1 MTSIFDSYGFLQDVV
16 NTFSNKSEE
25 EKKAFSLLFA
35 KNIAGQSSQT
45 AHARM
50 ATEKKV
56 QAILSQVLGPG
67 IPDVTEFTT
76 LLDGVESRAAEFH
89 KWMLSSAGTDFVEK
103 SLPKLAVESA
113 RAKGAAGRAA
123 TKLIH
128 EQDSSFDY
136 TFKKFFKGR
145 NIDSNKTLSSATK
158 VIEETQFRVGAQKQK
173 SKSFSFEVN
182 LGGQTKKIHLFDP
195 SKSGHFSTNK
205 VSMLGGGSSF
215 SLGVAP
221 NVVSGFNSADSSLG
235 FKGSFKDFQMH
246 LFDQL
251 SHQLDEATE
260 KKDFTRAGELIDE
273 FNSKIGSL
281 WNFAGDQFSIDQAGT
296 ANQRAHAEV
305 IQNSFRYIPGM
316 GEKPPTGD
324 LRELFEAMNKEGVHL
339 GLSSGAT
346 GRETPSGIAKE
357 FFDDPGYYVPAYKEA
372 FKDVGDLTPLVP
384 DEMKVPMFSGSKA
397 NPAQHP
403 IQGVSFI
410 GGFLN
415 TPDQMTDPFGGSANW
430 LNQEGSYLAS
440 MELTN
445 EIQVSQPG
453 KVHKISASSEENLI
467 HEKIMTMIQGGKVDD
482 IEMNGQRFR
491 GLISPLEQGQPLP
504 LIQDVTEVYDAG
516 SRSWQPVDA
525 QNVGQFKGKQYQPV
539 LPKEVLGLSVQGE
552 LVRPE
557 TSPNV
562 TETIMGLSSE
572 ADGTIA
578 IHTSPVVSA
587 VPESPNPI
595 LKVIGGSQGNHIKGH
610 LTSTPDEIFQNFVRQ
625 ADPDLPTAQ
634 VALSVSELKV
644 AESRAVYQ
652 TGALQ
657 LSLDQYMQGIGNA
670 KSAQQQILKLKDNPQ
685 AVLREL
691 ASGGQTTGAVL
702 IKELQDAAQSQS
714 GNKAI
719 QDALA
724 VAEEVFTKDSTVDQ
738 KLAAV
743 ARGVVALTGGTEKDL
758 QKIASNVFAPLGDQ
772 MGVFGD
778 EVTSMISHP
787 EQMTPGQQANAQN
800 WRMNK
805 TKVARKDAVASVEKV
820 LGTSFTGAGTMH
832 FKGALAVRDE
842 GYSLGMGQRASLE
855 PRFFDLA
862 MADDNSRTVM
872 REITG
877 SSRMASYQ
885 TPLEEFTRSLQPVDP
900 TAPSFRGMGQWKLRD
915 AMGTGSQAFQQQ
927 MGQEGLLVDL
937 GLSDDMLAKINQ
949 RSLNHFGEES
959 SKLSGHLYLPGGE
972 DIRSMGQMTTSG
984 GLERA
989 KSSREIYQTFLDTV
1003 HKNKGDEEAVWN
1015 AWKTFRSELSTHTKD
1030 QVFGV
1035 PGAGVHGAY
1044 RGTVRGSAV
1053 LVNQAYGATL
1063 SSLLGMAGDTSR
1075 DQAQDLIFKGNQQ
1088 SLDLMAEIRK
1098 NFQASAQKEGIG
1110 NQVFVSRA
1118 AAEKTFGDLISH
1130 YESTGDANLLE
1141 ATRKQRDAFFQGQG
1155 VKIALGRDPA
1165 IGQESLGKAT
1175 AFLDLSSA
1183 STDSQHTIRMAQE
1196 FMEAEEVL
1204 VNGKARTNLQ
1214 QSYQIGTV
1222 QGLNTDWDGDRLKM
1236 FVVASEEGQE
1246 ALSKMGGPR
1255 GKHGLTYGVMKQL
1268 AIENISDRAAQT
1280 RQQITSHAGQAMSQE
1295 LADQVAHAT
1304 VKTAVPMISNPLTH
1318 MKFALY
1324 HSGQNTQQTQNTLAM
1339 LEAME
1344 QVPIS
1349 AKRIAQQVEYTDIYK
1364 NVLNK
1369 QSNLLFSGT
1378 AAEKSQAAKELVSL
1392 AFGEAFD
1399 MMQVKDSAGK
1409 QWTVTAQELAES
1421 LVKAS
1426 DTMESDKTLERIWNV
1441 FRKKGEVSQLTND
1454 DITHL
1459 ANFYQKSFSQVHGS
1473 IQQESADSIMQIL
1486 QQHGSSTSQ
1495 STLNQI
1501 NQQTKQRA
1509 ASAPSTLARA
1519 MEGAESF
1526 LGKIPQ
1532 TKAAML
1538 AGGVAGLA
1546 GAGLFAMAS
1555 PTFRPKDHHLDPELL
1570 FPDELNPTN
1579 VPSPNP
1585 IATPQAHIGAS
1596 SYEAVVFN
1604 QGPSYNSQNMLSRVG
1619 AWAGHQGMDLS
1630 MQISDDRSKLN
1641 SATLSKYRNEIY

>member
-1 MTSIFDSYGFLQDVV
+1 MTSIFDSYEFLQNAVS
-16 NTFSNKSEE
+16 TFSNKTDE
-25 EKKAFSLLFA
+25 EKKAFSLMFA

-45 AHARM
+45 AQARM
-50 ATEKKV
+50 AVEKKV
-56 QAILSQVLGPG
+56 QAVLSQALGSG
-67 IPDVTEFTT
+67 ILDATEFSS
-76 LLDGVESRAAEFH
+76 LVEGVETRAAEFH

-113 RAKGAAGRAA
+113 KIKGAVGRAT

-128 EQDSSFDY
+128 EQDSSFGH
-136 TFKKFFKGR
+136 KFSRFFSGR
-145 NIDSNKTLSSATK
+145 KIDSNKTLSSATK
-158 VIEETQFRVGAQKQK
+158 VIEETQFRAGGRKQK
-173 SKSFSFEVN
+173 SRSFSFEVN

-195 SKSGHFSTNK
+195 SPSGHFATNK

-221 NVVSGFNSADSSLG
+221 NVVSGFSPTDSSLG
-235 FKGSFKDFQMH
+235 FKGSFKDFQMY

-251 SHQLDEATE
+251 SRQLDEATE

-281 WNFAGDQFSIDQAGT
+281 WNFAGDQFSIDRAGT

-305 IQNSFRYIPGM
+305 IQNSYRYIPGM

-324 LRELFEAMNKEGVHL
+324 LRELFEAMNKQGVHL

-346 GRETPSGIAKE
+346 GRETPSGIAKD

-372 FKDVGDLTPLVP
+372 FKDIGDLTPLVP

-397 NPAQHP
+397 NPSRHP

-410 GGFLN
+410 GGFL
-415 TPDQMTDPFGGSANW
+415 TSPDQMKDPFGGSASW
-430 LNQEGSYLAS
+430 LNQEGAYLAS
-440 MELTN
+440 MKLTN

-453 KVHKISASSEENLI
+453 KVHKIAASSEENLI
-467 HEKIMTMIQGGKVDD
+467 HEKIRTMIYGGEVQD
-482 IEMNGQRFR
+482 IEMDGQRFKGR
-491 GLISPLEQGQPLP
+491 IAPLDQGAPLP
-504 LIQDVTEVYDAG
+504 LIEEVTDVFD
-516 SRSWQPVDA
+516 SRTNSWVKVDEEK
-525 QNVGQFKGKQYQPV
+525 VGQFRGRQYQPT
-539 LPKEVLGLSVQGE
+539 LPKEVLGLSVQGG

-562 TETIMGLSSE
+562 IETIMGLSSE

-625 ADPDLPTAQ
+625 AGPDLPSAQ
-634 VALSVSELKV
+634 VALSISELTV
-644 AESRAVYQ
+644 PESRAVYQ

-657 LSLDQYMQGIGNA
+657 LSLDQYMQKIGGSKA
-670 KSAQQQILKLKDNPQ
+670 AQQEILKLKDNPQ

-691 ASGGQTTGAVL
+691 ASGGQATGAVL
-702 IKELQDAAQSQS
+702 IKELQDAAQSQA

-719 QDALA
+719 QDALL
-724 VAEEVFTKDSTVDQ
+724 VAQQVFSQESTVDQ

-743 ARGVVALTGGTEKDL
+743 ARGMVALTGGTEDDL
-758 QKIASNVFAPLGDQ
+758 QKIASNVFAPLGDK

-787 EQMTPGQQANAQN
+787 EQMTPGQQASAQN
-800 WRMNK
+800 WRMSK
-805 TKVARKDAVASVEKV
+805 TKLARKDAANSVEKV
-820 LGTSFTGAGTMH
+820 LGTSFAGATTMH
-832 FKGALAVRDE
+832 FRGSLAVRDE

-862 MADDNSRTVM
+862 MADEHSKVVM

-877 SSRMASYQ
+877 NSRMASYQ
-885 TPLEEFTRSLQPVDP
+885 VPLEEFTRSLQPVDP
-900 TAPSFRGMGQWKLRD
+900 TAPSFRGMGQWKLGD

-927 MGQEGLLVDL
+927 MGQQGLLVDL
-937 GLSDDMLAKINQ
+937 GLSDEMLAKINQ

-972 DIRSMGQMTTSG
+972 NIRSMGQMTTSG

-989 KSSREIYQTFLDTV
+989 KASREIYQTFLDTV

-1044 RGTVRGSAV
+1044 RGTVRGSSV

-1063 SSLLGMAGDTSR
+1063 SSLLGMHGQEGQT
-1075 DQAQDLIFKGNQQ
+1075 QAEELIFKGNNR
-1088 SLDLMAEIRK
+1088 SLSLMAKIRE
-1098 NFQASAQKEGIG
+1098 NFAASAQKEGIG

-1130 YESTGDANLLE
+1130 YESVGDRDLVL
-1141 ATRKQRDAFFQGQG
+1141 ATKRQQEAFFQGEG

-1165 IGQESLGKAT
+1165 IGQESLSKAT

-1196 FMEAEEVL
+1196 FMDAKEVL
-1204 VNGKARTNLQ
+1204 INGQARTNLQ

-1222 QGLNTDWDGDRLKM
+1222 QGLNADWDGDRLKM
-1236 FVVASEEGQE
+1236 FLLPSEQGQQ
-1246 ALSKMGGPR
+1246 ALSQMGGPR

-1268 AIENISDRAAQT
+1268 AIENISNRAAQT
-1280 RQQITSHAGQAMSQE
+1280 RQQIISHAGQAMSGE

-1324 HSGQNTQQTQNTLAM
+1324 HSGQNTQQVQNALAM

-1369 QSNLLFSGT
+1369 QSSLLFSGT

-1409 QWTVTAQELAES
+1409 QWTVTAQELVES

-1426 DTMESDKTLERIWNV
+1426 ETIESDKTLDRIWNV

-1473 IQQESADSIMQIL
+1473 IQQESADSVKRIL
-1486 QQHGSSTSQ
+1486 QEHGSMLT
-1495 STLNQI
+1495 QI

-1509 ASAPSTLARA
+1509 ANAPSTLARA

>member
-1 MTSIFDSYGFLQDVV
+1 MYTTFSSYDFLQDVINV
-16 NTFSNKSEE
+16 FANKTDQ

-45 AHARM
+45 TQARM
-50 ATEKKV
+50 ATEKRV
-56 QAILSQVLGPG
+56 QEILSEALGPG
-67 IPDVTEFTT
+67 LPN
-76 LLDGVESRAAEFH
+76 VEELSDILQNVDSRASEFH
-89 KWMLSSAGTDFVEK
+89 KWMLSSAGTDFIEK
-103 SLPKLAVESA
+103 SLPKLAVESP
-113 RAKGAAGRAA
+113 RAKGSAGRAA

-128 EQDSSFDY
+128 EQDA
-136 TFKKFFKGR
+136 TFKGAFDNFFKGR
-145 NIDSNKTLSSATK
+145 SIDSNKTLSNATK
-158 VIEETQFRVGAQKQK
+158 VIEETEFKVSGGAQK

-195 SKSGHFSTNK
+195 SQSGHFSTNK

-221 NVVSGFNSADSSLG
+221 NVVSSFNSADSSLG
-235 FKGSFKDFQMH
+235 FKGSFKEFQMH

-251 SHQLDEATE
+251 SHQLDEATNRQ
-260 KKDFTRAGELIDE
+260 DFTKAGELIDE
-273 FNSKIGSL
+273 FNTKIGSL
-281 WNFAGDQFSIDQAGT
+281 WNFAGDQFSIEQAGT

-305 IQNSFRYIPGM
+305 IQNSYRYIPGM

-372 FKDVGDLTPLVP
+372 FKDIGDLTPLVP
-384 DEMKVPMFSGSKA
+384 DEMKVPMFSGAKA
-397 NPAQHP
+397 NPAKNP

-415 TPDQMTDPFGGSANW
+415 TPDQMKDPFGGTSNW

-445 EIQVSQPG
+445 QIQVSQPG
-453 KVHKISASSEENLI
+453 KVHKIAASSEDNLI
-467 HEKIMTMIQGGKVDD
+467 HQKIVSMVEGGEMDD
-482 IEMNGQRFR
+482 IEIDGQRFR
-491 GLISPLEQGQPLP
+491 GRVSPLQKGQPLP
-504 LIQDVTEVYDAG
+504 LIEEVTEVYDPG
-516 SRSWQPVDA
+516 SRKWVSVDP
-525 QNVGQFKGKQYQPV
+525 QNMGQYKGRQYQPT

-562 TETIMGLSSE
+562 IETIMGLSSE

-610 LTSTPDEIFQNFVRQ
+610 LTSTPDEIFQGFVRQ
-625 ADPDLPTAQ
+625 ADPSLPTAQ

-657 LSLDQYMQGIGNA
+657 LSLDQYMQEIGGA
-670 KSAQQQILKLKDNPQ
+670 KNAQQQILKLKDNPQ

-691 ASGGQTTGAVL
+691 ASGGQATGAVL
-702 IKELQDAAQSQS
+702 IKELQDAAHNRS
-714 GNKAI
+714 GDKAI

-743 ARGVVALTGGTEKDL
+743 ARGVVALTGGSEQDL

-778 EVTSMISHP
+778 EVTSMVSHP

-805 TKVARKDAVASVEKV
+805 TRVARKDAVASVEKV
-820 LGTSFTGAGTMH
+820 LGTSFAGAGTMN

-862 MADDNSRTVM
+862 MADENSRAVM

-885 TPLEEFTRSLQPVDP
+885 TPLEEFARSLQPGDP
-900 TAPSFRGMGQWKLRD
+900 TSPAFRGLGKWQLKD
-915 AMGTGSQAFQQQ
+915 AMGASSQAFQQQ

-959 SKLSGHLYLPGGE
+959 AKFSGHLYLPGGE

-989 KSSREIYQTFLDTV
+989 KSSREIYHTFLDAV
-1003 HKNKGDEEAVWN
+1003 NKNRGDEESIWN

-1044 RGTVRGSAV
+1044 RGTVRGSSV

-1063 SSLLGMAGDTSR
+1063 SSLLGMSGEPGIS
-1075 DQAQDLIFKGNQQ
+1075 QAEDLIFKGNQK
-1088 SLDLMAEIRK
+1088 SIDLMAEIRK
-1098 NFQASAQKEGIG
+1098 NFQASARQEGLG

-1130 YESTGDANLLE
+1130 YETSGNLDLLR
-1141 ATRKQRDAFFQGQG
+1141 ATRQQQQDFFEGKG
-1155 VKIALGRDPA
+1155 IKIALGRDPA

-1183 STDSQHTIRMAQE
+1183 STGSQHTIRMAQE
-1196 FMEAEEVL
+1196 FMDAQEVL
-1204 VNGKARTNLQ
+1204 INGQARQNLQ

-1236 FVVASEEGQE
+1236 FLVSSEEGQQ
-1246 ALSKMGGPR
+1246 ALSKMGVPR

-1280 RQQITSHAGQAMSQE
+1280 RQQIVSHAGEAMSQE

-1324 HSGQNTQQTQNTLAM
+1324 HSGQESQNTLAM

-1364 NVLNK
+1364 NVLNR

-1378 AAEKSQAAKELVSL
+1378 AAEKSQAAKELVAL
-1392 AFGEAFD
+1392 AFGETFD
-1399 MMQVKDSAGK
+1399 MMQVKDSAGA
-1409 QWTVTAQELAES
+1409 QWTVTAQELADS

-1426 DTMESDKTLERIWNV
+1426 DAMESDKTLERIWNV
-1441 FRKKGEVSQLTND
+1441 FRKKGEISQLTND

-1459 ANFYQKSFSQVHGS
+1459 AGFYQKSFSQVHGS
-1473 IQQESADSIMQIL
+1473 IQQESADSIMHIL

-1495 STLNQI
+1495 SALNQI

-1519 MEGAESF
+1519 MEGADSF
-1526 LGKIPQ
+1526 FNKIPQ

-1538 AGGVAGLA
+1538 AGGVAGIA
-1546 GAGLFAMAS
+1546 GAGLFALAS
-1555 PTFRPKDHHLDPELL
+1555 PTFKPKDHHLDPELL
-1570 FPDELNPTN
+1570 FPDELAPTN

-1585 IATPQAHIGAS
+1585 IATPQAHIGVSAPS

-1630 MQISDDRSKLN
+1630 MQISDDRSRLN
-1641 SATLSKYRNEIY
+1641 STTLSRMRNEIY